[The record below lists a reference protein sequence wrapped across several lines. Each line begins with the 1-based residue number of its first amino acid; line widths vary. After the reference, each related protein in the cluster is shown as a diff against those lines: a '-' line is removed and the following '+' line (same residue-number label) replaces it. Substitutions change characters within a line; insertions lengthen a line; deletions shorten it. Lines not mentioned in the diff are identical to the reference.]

1 LDGDVPC
8 SASVQELKAPDAAL
22 LQASQIQRLSSPE
35 PADLRFLREWLGRIG
50 EGENFLTGS
59 EEFTWELPSSSSPR
73 EHKVLE
79 KDLITVHRPV
89 EEQDMFSKLL
99 SSSLLDLWTWMR
111 SCTSANKKN
120 LHYSRSQGHDFQ
132 KSIDPGSGILHY
144 SESSLLKINNIFI
157 SVVGAAMP
165 IVAIVAL
172 YFIKTEGGRLG
183 ATAGFTILFA
193 LVLAVCT
200 NARRLEIAASTAA

>member
-1 LDGDVPC
+1 M
-8 SASVQELKAPDAAL
+8 E
-22 LQASQIQRLSSPE
+22 RLSFPDPSN
-35 PADLRFLREWLGRIG
+35 LRFLRQWLGRIG
-50 EGENFLTGS
+50 EGENFLDGS
-59 EEFTWELPSSSSPR
+59 EMYTWDLPPSSSLR
-73 EHKVLE
+73 ERKVLE
-79 KDLITVHRPV
+79 KDLLTIHQPV
-89 EEQDMFSKLL
+89 EEQDMFSKIM
-99 SSSLLDLWTWMR
+99 SSSLLDCWTWVR
-111 SCTSANKKN
+111 SCTSANRRNFHDRK
-120 LHYSRSQGHDFQ
+120 SDGHSFR

-144 SESSLLKINNIFI
+144 SESSLLKINNIII

-183 ATAGFTILFA
+183 ATAGFTVLFA